1 MEIFVK
7 NIEYVVQNLNILRK
21 LYFLKKKYNLDNSWR
36 VISCFHNPN
45 LLTNLADSFIYN
57 DKTKDIITIKLLLN
71 NNNNLNNFLNVD
83 DFYLY
88 YKNINII
95 ILNDLNFEKN
105 KDILF
110 NLRNNLLLKYNKN
123 IIIENLIHIDNSDY
137 INRIL
142 IDFQKSRNDILDL
155 ELRLDLAL
163 SYHNSRYEDLNKLT
177 KEGLIFLNLFT
188 NLQIEDIDI
197 NI

>member
-1 MEIFVK
+1 
-7 NIEYVVQNLNILRK
+7 
-21 LYFLKKKYNLDNSWR
+21 
-36 VISCFHNPN
+36 
-45 LLTNLADSFIYN
+45 LTNLADSFIYN